1 MLTTIDKK
9 DTAFLAQAILKKLA
23 IGTEGKDIQKLF
35 PKKSKALEN
44 SIESIIQ
51 IEDVWEHASAN
62 DEHSYGRKHK
72 GEIIKLWSVPEKSA
86 QLLENLIILTRSKNI
101 VEVGTSAGFAAL
113 YMAHGAKQ
121 NGGMVHTIELLDI
134 KRDLA
139 TEKIGASG
147 LKNINL
153 IYGEAGDVLSNW
165 RGEKIDFVF
174 LDADKENYGKYLD
187 ILVPIMNIGG
197 IIVADN
203 INDYGHMMEDYL
215 RRVTGTHL
223 PKTRTDHRVRSYYL
237 AALDN
242 GLMITKKI
250 SD

>member
-9 DTAFLAQAILKKLA
+9 DTALLAQAILKKLA
-23 IGTEGKDIQKLF
+23 VSTGAKDIQKLF
-35 PKKSKALEN
+35 PEKAKPLE
-44 SIESIIQ
+44 SAIESIIQ
-51 IEDVWEHASAN
+51 IEDIWEHTSADN
-62 DEHSYGRKHK
+62 KHTYGRKHK

-86 QLLENLIILTRSKNI
+86 QLLENLIILTGAKVV
-101 VEVGTSAGFAAL
+101 VEVGTSAGFAAM
-113 YMAHGAKQ
+113 YMAHGTKQ
-121 NGGMVHTIELLDI
+121 NQGTVHTIELLDI
-134 KRDLA
+134 KHNLA
-139 TEKIGASG
+139 AEKIRISG

-153 IYGEAGDVLSNW
+153 VHGEAGKVLSSW
-165 RGEKIDFVF
+165 SGDKIDFVF

-187 ILVPIMNIGG
+187 ILIPIMNIGG

-215 RRVTGTHL
+215 QRVTGTHL